1 MKEYKIFKGKEISKN
16 LKLLMKFYGN
26 YYNHPCLDYRL
37 ALKNSS
43 HVCCCLENGVVIGAC
58 RLMTDYGAHTYVV
71 DLIVKEEK
79 RGRGI
84 GRRLMKDA
92 IRCIAELNTHFNA
105 LTTDP
110 RRPWLKK
117 FYESLGFTHTKHHYG
132 MNYQLKTKRK

>member
-1 MKEYKIFKGKEISKN
+1 MRKFKIFRKKEITKN
-16 LKLLMKFYGN
+16 LDLLMNFYGN
-26 YYNHPCLDYRL
+26 FYNKSLTDYRK

-43 HVCCCLENGVVIGAC
+43 HVCCCLENGEVIGAC
-58 RLMTDYGAHTYVV
+58 RLMTDYGAHTYIV

-79 RGRGI
+79 RGSGI

-92 IRCIAELNTHFNA
+92 VRCITELNTHFNT

-117 FYESLGFTHTKHHYG
+117 FYESLGFVHIKHHYG
-132 MNYQLKTKRK
+132 MNYPLKQKK